1 MDFSMII
8 DALMGQGIW
17 CLLFVWLF
25 YTSRQESLER
35 EKKLTEIIESH
46 GVQLKEITET
56 LDRINGKIEKLSGG
70 EK

>member
-1 MDFSMII
+1 MDFQMVI

-35 EKKLTEIIESH
+35 EKKLTEIIQAH
-46 GVQLKEITET
+46 GIQLKEITET
-56 LDRINGKIEKLSGG
+56 LDKINGKIEKLSK

>member
-1 MDFSMII
+1 MDFQMVV

-25 YTSRQESLER
+25 YQSRKESLDR
-35 EKKLTEIIESH
+35 ESKLTEIIESH

-56 LDRINGKIEKLSGG
+56 LDRINGKIEKLSR

>member
-1 MDFSMII
+1 MDFQMVV

-25 YTSRQESLER
+25 YQSRKESLDR
-35 EKKLTEIIESH
+35 ESKLTEIIESH
-46 GVQLKEITET
+46 GIQLKEITET
-56 LDRINGKIEKLSGG
+56 LDRINGKIEKLSR

>member
-1 MDFSMII
+1 MDFQMVI

-25 YTSRQESLER
+25 YTSRQESLDR
-35 EKKLTEIIESH
+35 ESKLTEIIQAH
-46 GVQLKEITET
+46 GIQLKEITET
-56 LDRINGKIEKLSGG
+56 LDKINGKIEKLSK

>member
-1 MDFSMII
+1 MDFQMVI

-35 EKKLTEIIESH
+35 EKKLTGIIQAH
-46 GVQLKEITET
+46 GIQLKEITET
-56 LDRINGKIEKLSGG
+56 LDKINGKIEKLSK

>member
-1 MDFSMII
+1 MDFQMVI

-35 EKKLTEIIESH
+35 EKKLTEIIQAH
-46 GVQLKEITET
+46 GIQLKEITET
-56 LDRINGKIEKLSGG
+56 LDKINGKIEKLSG

>member
-1 MDFSMII
+1 MDFQMVI

-35 EKKLTEIIESH
+35 EKKLTEIIQAH
-46 GVQLKEITET
+46 GIQLKEITET
-56 LDRINGKIEKLSGG
+56 LDKINGKIEKLSR

>member
-1 MDFSMII
+1 MDFQMII

-35 EKKLTEIIESH
+35 EKKLTEIIQAH
-46 GVQLKEITET
+46 GIQLKEITET
-56 LDRINGKIEKLSGG
+56 LDKINGKIEKLSK